1 MRQEI
6 RLIDLYECVLYADR
20 KPENIQVRNSKP
32 VTLVVVDFSI
42 GEGRKEKDR
51 IQDSINNTN
60 FKENSIDVDIG
71 VAWMLFENKIL
82 KYKVKYD
89 IDSKKWYFEEIRK
102 ITPFSKYILEKNDY
116 DENIRVKND
125 TSYFI

>member
-1 MRQEI
+1 MEK
-6 RLIDLYECVLYADR
+6 V
-20 KPENIQVRNSKP
+20 
-32 VTLVVVDFSI
+32 
-42 GEGRKEKDR
+42 KEKDR

-116 DENIRVKND
+116 DENIGVKND